1 MNYYDEEISINSGD
15 IKPTNN
21 VRVERISSRGSNSE
35 RGNPIA
41 SGRSNL
47 RQAGISMV
55 NNRAGQ
61 RTMVNEIF
69 YNNNFT
75 KF

>member
-35 RGNPIA
+35 RGNPTA